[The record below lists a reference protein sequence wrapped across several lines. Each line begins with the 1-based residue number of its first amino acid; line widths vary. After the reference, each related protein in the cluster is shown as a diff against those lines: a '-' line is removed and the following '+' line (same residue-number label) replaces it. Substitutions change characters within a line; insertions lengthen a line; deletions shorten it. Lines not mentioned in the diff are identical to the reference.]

1 MVGSGELDLENQQT
15 APPVAIDRGSG
26 LLISFLNRI
35 CSLCQ
40 FLTRPSS
47 ADDESEELELTKTY
61 TAHLAPHVSEEVSS
75 LSVEDD
81 CAITSSA
88 TVSDQVNLKIED
100 DIATDEA
107 NKIQHANI
115 SKIIREKDFA
125 TLQKFGG
132 IEGIAEA
139 LGTDLHNGIPGDG
152 QNLHDQHSAGVS
164 TTQAPTPSF
173 FKLLLRS
180 CFNWT
185 FLLLLVSIFL
195 LTVFGIQQEGPTS
208 GWLEGAVGAFAIIMF
223 VVVST
228 MRKCFLV
235 PHSRNTARQVE
246 VKVRRG
252 GNLLHVS
259 PSDVVPG
266 DIVCLELGSI
276 VPAEGLYVMTGES
289 LLLEDGIDFS
299 TVDDSNPFLVY
310 GARVVNGNGR
320 MLVTC
325 VGMGTALGELMGQVR
340 CAPNQDQLL
349 AQLDK
354 LSTRLQN
361 VGHLITILT
370 TLVLF
375 IRSLVL
381 KDNEYPGLQAD
392 QLKGKTAA
400 SEELIHVIGRFFMK
414 SSGGISVATYLP
426 LLIVGLSEGV
436 PFSVALAIT
445 YWTKA
450 TLFRKAIAQRTLA
463 CFAMG
468 FVSTICIGGGLTSN
482 PVLEVDVSYDGN
494 QIIDIECVAEIKKH
508 VREALYKGIGAPL
521 MMPSPCS
528 STEHQLLL
536 PWAKSNL
543 GLDNEN
549 LLKSC
554 TIEKGEKLSSDEETS
569 RVLMKDS
576 ETGDMCLY
584 WSGPETTIL
593 PMCSEYY
600 DSNGTT
606 KLMDEQKKRD
616 FKESISNMQSKH
628 LKTIAFAHKKID
640 ALMSEEEDQSLI
652 LIALLGVN
660 NGCTETMEALE
671 VLRKAGVDV
680 IEFPKDT
687 ESVLSE
693 GESPIY
699 GMGRPS
705 DKLHTV
711 QRLKDKGHVVAMV
724 GTRTNE
730 TPAIK
735 EADVGIAMGTSISEI
750 ARVVSDLVIHYGS
763 PSFLVN
769 IIRTGRCIYYNIQKY
784 IQVELT
790 TNISLL
796 VIILVTTISLGHCT
810 IGAFEALW
818 ATILVTVCALAL
830 LLEPPTEEL
839 MEKTPIKQTESLI
852 SKHMWRNVLLQALYQ
867 ASISVAL
874 QLMKWK
880 ALPDKKTMESIVF
893 NIYVLCQ
900 VFNLVSAREPE
911 KKNIFRGIL
920 RTPWLWVAVV
930 ISIPMQVALI
940 EIAHKVAGNARLDW
954 GHWGVCLLVAM
965 FSWLID
971 LAGKCVWGCH

>member
-1 MVGSGELDLENQQT
+1 M
-15 APPVAIDRGSG
+15 I
-26 LLISFLNRI
+26 LLSMRLR
-35 CSLCQ
+35 
-40 FLTRPSS
+40 SS
-47 ADDESEELELTKTY
+47 MQIYPRYA
-61 TAHLAPHVSEEVSS
+61 V
-75 LSVEDD
+75 
-81 CAITSSA
+81 
-88 TVSDQVNLKIED
+88 
-100 DIATDEA
+100 
-107 NKIQHANI
+107 
-115 SKIIREKDFA
+115 
-125 TLQKFGG
+125 
-132 IEGIAEA
+132 
-139 LGTDLHNGIPGDG
+139 
-152 QNLHDQHSAGVS
+152 VS

-173 FKLLLRS
+173 FNLLLRS

-185 FLLLLVSIFL
+185 FLLLLVSVIL
-195 LTVFGIQQEGPTS
+195 LIVFGIQQEGPSS

-228 MRKCFLV
+228 MRKYFFV
-235 PHSRNTARQVE
+235 PRSRITARQME

-252 GNLLHVS
+252 GNLLHVF

-266 DIVCLELGSI
+266 DIVCLELGSL
-276 VPAEGLYVMTGES
+276 VPADGLFVFTGES
-289 LLLEDGIDFS
+289 LLLEDGMDFP
-299 TVDDSNPFLVY
+299 TVDDNNPFLVY

-325 VGMGTALGELMGQVR
+325 VGMGTTLGELMGQVR

-349 AQLDK
+349 AQMDK

-392 QLKGKTAA
+392 QLKGKIAA

-414 SSGGISVATYLP
+414 SFGGISVATYLP

-450 TLFRKAIAQRTLA
+450 TLFGKAIAQRTLA

-482 PVLEVDVSYDGN
+482 PVLEVDMSYDGK
-494 QIIDIECVAEIKKH
+494 QIIDIESVAEIHKH
-508 VREALYKGIGAPL
+508 VREALYNGIGAPL
-521 MMPSPCS
+521 MIPSSPCS

-549 LLKSC
+549 LLQSC
-554 TIEKGEKLSSDEETS
+554 TIEKSEKLSSDEEAS

-606 KLMDEQKKRD
+606 KPMDEQKKRD

-640 ALMSEEEDQSLI
+640 ALMPEEEDQSLI

-660 NGCTETMEALE
+660 KGYTETMEALE

-699 GMGRPS
+699 RMGRPS

-724 GTRTNE
+724 GTRTKE

-735 EADVGIAMGTSISEI
+735 EADVGIAMGTSISEM
-750 ARVVSDLVIHYGS
+750 AREGSDLIIHCGS
-763 PSFLVN
+763 LSFLVN
-769 IIRTGRCIYYNIQKY
+769 IIRTGRCIRYNIQKY

-790 TNISLL
+790 ANISVLM
-796 VIILVTTISLGHCT
+796 IILVTTISLGHCT

-818 ATILVTVCALAL
+818 VTILVTVCALAL

-839 MEKTPIKQTESLI
+839 MEKKLIKQTESLI
-852 SKHMWRNVLLQALYQ
+852 SKHMWRNILLQALYQ

-874 QLMKWK
+874 QLKWK
-880 ALPDKKTMESIVF
+880 ALPGINEKTMESIVF
-893 NIYVLCQ
+893 NSYVLCQ

-911 KKNIFRGIL
+911 KKNIFKGIL
-920 RTPWLWVAVV
+920 RTPWLWVAVA
-930 ISIPMQVALI
+930 ISIPMQVTFI
-940 EIAHKVAGNARLDW
+940 EIAHKAAGNARLDW
-954 GHWGVCLLVAM
+954 GQWGVCLLVAM
-965 FSWLID
+965 VSWLID
-971 LAGKCVWGCH
+971 LVGKCVWSVIMKNRITIGSDIGSTSMSSAAASESASSRELLASTHAHCSKSGQENLILSKLMIRCCS